1 MAEGRLWRARALAMG
16 LPPDT
21 PPEEILL
28 VSPVIDEQGR
38 QIGIEPAKAIR
49 DEYERTR
56 RWVAEEA

>member
-1 MAEGRLWRARALAMG
+1 MG